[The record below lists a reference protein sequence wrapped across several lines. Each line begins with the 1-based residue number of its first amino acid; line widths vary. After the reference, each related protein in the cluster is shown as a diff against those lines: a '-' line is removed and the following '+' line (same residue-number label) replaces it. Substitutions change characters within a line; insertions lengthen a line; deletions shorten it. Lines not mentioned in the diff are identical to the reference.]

1 VQAAVIEGD
10 FPADI
15 LLGMSFLREVSL
27 EARDG
32 VMTLTRKH

>member
-1 VQAAVIEGD
+1 MRAAVVEGD

-15 LLGMSFLREVSL
+15 LLGMSFLRDVSI

-32 VMTLTRKH
+32 VLTLVRRD